1 MQKQKKRKIL
11 ENQMKALEY
20 PSKVVND
27 LLNKEIEKRKALEG
41 RVIKLVD
48 QIENI

>member
-1 MQKQKKRKIL
+1 MKKRKIL
-11 ENQMKALEY
+11 ENQMKALED

-41 RVIKLVD
+41 WVIKLVG